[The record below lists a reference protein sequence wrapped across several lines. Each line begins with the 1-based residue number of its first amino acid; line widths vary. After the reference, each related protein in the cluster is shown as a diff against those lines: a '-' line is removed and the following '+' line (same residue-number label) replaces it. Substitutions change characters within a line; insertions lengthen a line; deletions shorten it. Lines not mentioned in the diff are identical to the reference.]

1 MIKVALNGEENTW
14 VKSGNTKMFETFG
27 RADGKLS
34 KKRQSGLSGTAV
46 ADTDCDEDD
55 CESFFLKDSFT
66 SVKDLK
72 WNAA

>member
-1 MIKVALNGEENTW
+1 MRKTLGLRVVIQV
-14 VKSGNTKMFETFG
+14 MFETFG

-55 CESFFLKDSFT
+55 CERFF
-66 SVKDLK
+66 
-72 WNAA
+72 

>member
-1 MIKVALNGEENTW
+1 
-14 VKSGNTKMFETFG
+14 MFETFG